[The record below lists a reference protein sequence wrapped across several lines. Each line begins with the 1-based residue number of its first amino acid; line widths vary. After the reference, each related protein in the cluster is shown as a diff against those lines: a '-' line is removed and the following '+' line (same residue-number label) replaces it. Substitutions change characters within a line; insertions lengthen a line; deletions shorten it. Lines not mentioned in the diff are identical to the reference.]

1 MLAVRLLTLAFLAS
15 VAGPG
20 QLPGQPDTDLILR
33 AVRSYRAEGGRTEV
47 NAFVQVPYLLMQPTT
62 SGPEGRLSYRVEV
75 RVTDSTGLKLLEQSW
90 QNQATAALRRP
101 DAFAVDMVRFSLA
114 PGRYRLEVAVVDSVS
129 GRRAATGVD
138 LEGFATAPAGVR
150 SAAVPA
156 DPTDRG
162 RRHGAPPGGAPLGPD
177 AGCRGGPARPDAA
190 PSDRLL
196 PPGGVFTRPGE
207 RNAAAPGGGFHGQG
221 ADHDRRNAGG
231 GTDGRWRAQGSARP
245 HRPAAGQLRHGGGPA
260 AGGKTVE
267 RAAGFT
273 MAGLDE
279 TLEKDVVRREAAKVT
294 DEGYFEAMSQE
305 ELELAKEPLV
315 IVAES
320 GELSKWS
327 KDLSLRAKRRF
338 LVDFWKRRDPTPDTP
353 VNEARRVFY
362 DGVAYAEKHFGEK
375 GRVSAPGWRTDRGR
389 IYIKYGEPEEQLD
402 RVQAGRAV
410 PYQVW
415 RYRQGRDRYFVF
427 ADRSNGI
434 GIYQLVHSND
444 VKEIGLPNW
453 REIVTQEGVAD
464 IGRFLGSTSST
475 ETPADEPP
483 HYVPFDRGA
492 EYESL

>member
-1 MLAVRLLTLAFLAS
+1 MV
-15 VAGPG
+15 
-20 QLPGQPDTDLILR
+20 
-33 AVRSYRAEGGRTEV
+33 
-47 NAFVQVPYLLMQPTT
+47 
-62 SGPEGRLSYRVEV
+62 
-75 RVTDSTGLKLLEQSW
+75 
-90 QNQATAALRRP
+90 AAL
-101 DAFAVDMVRFSLA
+101 
-114 PGRYRLEVAVVDSVS
+114 
-129 GRRAATGVD
+129 
-138 LEGFATAPAGVR
+138 
-150 SAAVPA
+150 
-156 DPTDRG
+156 
-162 RRHGAPPGGAPLGPD
+162 
-177 AGCRGGPARPDAA
+177 
-190 PSDRLL
+190 
-196 PPGGVFTRPGE
+196 
-207 RNAAAPGGGFHGQG
+207 
-221 ADHDRRNAGG
+221 
-231 GTDGRWRAQGSARP
+231 
-245 HRPAAGQLRHGGGPA
+245 QL
-260 AGGKTVE
+260 GGKTVE

-315 IVAES
+315 IIAES

-353 VNEARRVFY
+353 VNQARRVFY

-434 GIYQLVHSND
+434 GVYQLVHSND

-464 IGRFLGSTSST
+464 IGRFLGI
-475 ETPADEPP
+475 DF
-483 HYVPFDRGA
+483 FDGNTGR
-492 EYESL
+492 

>member
-1 MLAVRLLTLAFLAS
+1 MIAVRLLTLAFMAS

-138 LEGFATAPAGVR
+138 LEGFATAPAASDLLLSPQIRPTAAGDTVPR
-150 SAAVPA
+150 PAELRWGQMLVSAAARLDLTPLRPTAYYLLEAYSPTQASGTLRLRVADSTGKSLITTAETPVQVPM
-156 DPTDRG
+156 
-162 RRHGAPPGGAPLGPD
+162 GGGVLKGQLD
-177 AGCRGGPARPDAA
+177 LTG
-190 PSDRLL
+190 L
-196 PPGGVFTRPGE
+196 PPGTYDMV
-207 RNAAAPGGGFHGQG
+207 AA
-221 ADHDRRNAGG
+221 
-231 GTDGRWRAQGSARP
+231 
-245 HRPAAGQLRHGGGPA
+245 LEL
-260 AGGKTVE
+260 GGKTVE
-267 RAAGFT
+267 RAADFT

-279 TLEKDVVRREAAKVT
+279 TLEKDVVRREAAKAT
-294 DEGYFEAMSQE
+294 DEGYFEAMSE
-305 ELELAKEPLV
+305 EQLEQAKEPLV
-315 IVAES
+315 IVAQS

-338 LVDFWKRRDPTPDTP
+338 LVDFWKRRDQTPGTP
-353 VNEARRVFY
+353 VNEARQVFY
-362 DGVAYAEKHFGEK
+362 EGVAYADKNFGEK

-389 IYIKYGEPEEQLD
+389 IYVKFGSPDEQLD

-415 RYRQGRDRYFVF
+415 RYQRGRDRYYVF

-464 IGRFLGSTSST
+464 IGRFLGVDFFDGSTG
-475 ETPADEPP
+475 
-483 HYVPFDRGA
+483 R
-492 EYESL
+492 

>member
-1 MLAVRLLTLAFLAS
+1 
-15 VAGPG
+15 
-20 QLPGQPDTDLILR
+20 
-33 AVRSYRAEGGRTEV
+33 V

-90 QNQATAALRRP
+90 QNQATAALRRS

-138 LEGFATAPAGVR
+138 LEGFASAPQASDLLLSPQIRPTAAGDTVPRPAELRWGQMLVAAAARLDLTPLRPTAYYLLEAYSPTEAKGTLRLRVADSTGKALITTAETPVQVPTGGGVLKGQL
-150 SAAVPA
+150 
-156 DPTDRG
+156 D
-162 RRHGAPPGGAPLGPD
+162 L
-177 AGCRGGPARPDAA
+177 AG
-190 PSDRLL
+190 L
-196 PPGGVFTRPGE
+196 PPGTYDMV
-207 RNAAAPGGGFHGQG
+207 AAL
-221 ADHDRRNAGG
+221 
-231 GTDGRWRAQGSARP
+231 
-245 HRPAAGQLRHGGGPA
+245 QL
-260 AGGKTVE
+260 GGKTVE
-267 RAAGFT
+267 RAADFT

-353 VNEARRVFY
+353 VNEARQVFY
-362 DGVAYAEKHFGEK
+362 DGVAYADQHFGEK

-389 IYIKYGEPEEQLD
+389 IYVKYGEPGEELD

-415 RYRQGRDRYFVF
+415 RYRRGRDRYYVF

-444 VKEIGLPNW
+444 VKEIGVPNW

-464 IGRFLGSTSST
+464 IGRFLGI
-475 ETPADEPP
+475 DF
-483 HYVPFDRGA
+483 FDGSAGR
-492 EYESL
+492 

>member
-1 MLAVRLLTLAFLAS
+1 MLAVRLLTLAFMAS

-47 NAFVQVPYLLMQPTT
+47 NAFVQVPYLLMEPTT

-101 DAFAVDMVRFSLA
+101 DAFAVDMVRFSLT

-129 GRRAATGVD
+129 GHRAVTGVD
-138 LEGFATAPAGVR
+138 LEGFASAPAASDLLLSPQIRPTAAGDTVPRPAELRWGQMLVAAAARLDLTPLRPTAYYLLEAYSPAQANGTLRLRVADSTGKAMITTAETPVQVPMGGGVLKGQL
-150 SAAVPA
+150 
-156 DPTDRG
+156 DLTG
-162 RRHGAPPGGAPLGPD
+162 
-177 AGCRGGPARPDAA
+177 
-190 PSDRLL
+190 L
-196 PPGGVFTRPGE
+196 PPGNYDMV
-207 RNAAAPGGGFHGQG
+207 AAL
-221 ADHDRRNAGG
+221 
-231 GTDGRWRAQGSARP
+231 
-245 HRPAAGQLRHGGGPA
+245 QL
-260 AGGKTVE
+260 GGKTVE

-294 DEGYFEAMSQE
+294 DAGYFEAMGQE

-434 GIYQLVHSND
+434 GVYQLVHSND

-464 IGRFLGSTSST
+464 IGRFLGI
-475 ETPADEPP
+475 DF
-483 HYVPFDRGA
+483 FDGNTGR
-492 EYESL
+492 

>member
-33 AVRSYRAEGGRTEV
+33 AVRSYRVEGGRTEV

-114 PGRYRLEVAVVDSVS
+114 PGHYRLEVAVVDSVS
-129 GRRAATGVD
+129 GHRATTGVD
-138 LEGFATAPAGVR
+138 LEGFASAPAASDLLLSPQIRPTAAGDTVPRPAELRWGQMLVAAAARLDLTPLRPTAYYLLEAYSPAQANGTLRLRVADSTGKALITTAETPVEVPTGGGVLKGQLDL
-150 SAAVPA
+150 S
-156 DPTDRG
+156 G
-162 RRHGAPPGGAPLGPD
+162 
-177 AGCRGGPARPDAA
+177 
-190 PSDRLL
+190 L
-196 PPGGVFTRPGE
+196 PPGNYDMV
-207 RNAAAPGGGFHGQG
+207 AAL
-221 ADHDRRNAGG
+221 
-231 GTDGRWRAQGSARP
+231 
-245 HRPAAGQLRHGGGPA
+245 QL
-260 AGGKTVE
+260 GGKTVE
-267 RAAGFT
+267 RAADFT

-279 TLEKDVVRREAAKVT
+279 TLEKDVVRREVAKVT

-315 IVAES
+315 IIAQS

-389 IYIKYGEPEEQLD
+389 IYIKYGEPGEQLD

-434 GIYQLVHSND
+434 GVYQLVHSND

-464 IGRFLGSTSST
+464 IGRFLGI
-475 ETPADEPP
+475 DF
-483 HYVPFDRGA
+483 FDGNTGR
-492 EYESL
+492 

>member
-1 MLAVRLLTLAFLAS
+1 MLAVRLLTLASLAS

-33 AVRSYRAEGGRTEV
+33 AVRSYRAEQGRTEV

-101 DAFAVDMVRFSLA
+101 DAFAVDMVRFSVA

-129 GRRAATGVD
+129 GRRAATGVE
-138 LEGFATAPAGVR
+138 LEGFTTTPEASDLLLSPQIRPTAAGDTVPRPAELRWGQMLVAAAARLDLTPLRPTAYYLLEAYAPTQTSGTLRLRVTDSTGKALITTAETPVQVPTGGGVLKGQL
-150 SAAVPA
+150 
-156 DPTDRG
+156 D
-162 RRHGAPPGGAPLGPD
+162 L
-177 AGCRGGPARPDAA
+177 AG
-190 PSDRLL
+190 L
-196 PPGGVFTRPGE
+196 PPGSYDMV
-207 RNAAAPGGGFHGQG
+207 AAL
-221 ADHDRRNAGG
+221 D
-231 GTDGRWRAQGSARP
+231 
-245 HRPAAGQLRHGGGPA
+245 L
-260 AGGKTVE
+260 GGKTVE

-305 ELELAKEPLV
+305 ELELAKAPLV

-320 GELSKWS
+320 GELNKWS
-327 KDLSLRAKRRF
+327 NDLSLRAKRRF

-353 VNEARRVFY
+353 VNEARQVFY
-362 DGVAYAEKHFGEK
+362 DGVAYAEKNFGEK
-375 GRVSAPGWRTDRGR
+375 GRVSSPGWRTDRGR
-389 IYIKYGEPEEQLD
+389 IYVKYGEPDEQLD

-415 RYRQGRDRYFVF
+415 RFRRGRDRYYVF

-444 VKEIGLPNW
+444 VKEIGVPNW

-464 IGRFLGSTSST
+464 IGRFLGIDFFDGSTG
-475 ETPADEPP
+475 
-483 HYVPFDRGA
+483 R
-492 EYESL
+492 

>member
-20 QLPGQPDTDLILR
+20 ELPGQPDTDLILR
-33 AVRSYRAEGGRTEV
+33 AVRSYRVEGGRTEV

-114 PGRYRLEVAVVDSVS
+114 PGHYRLEVAVVDSVS
-129 GRRAATGVD
+129 GHRATTGVD
-138 LEGFATAPAGVR
+138 LEGFASAPAASDLLLSPQIRPTAAGDTVPRPAELRWGQMLVAAAARLDLTPLRPTAYYLLEAYSPAQANGTLRLRVADSTGKALITTAETPVEVPTGGGVLKGQLDL
-150 SAAVPA
+150 S
-156 DPTDRG
+156 G
-162 RRHGAPPGGAPLGPD
+162 
-177 AGCRGGPARPDAA
+177 
-190 PSDRLL
+190 L
-196 PPGGVFTRPGE
+196 PPGNYDMV
-207 RNAAAPGGGFHGQG
+207 AAL
-221 ADHDRRNAGG
+221 
-231 GTDGRWRAQGSARP
+231 
-245 HRPAAGQLRHGGGPA
+245 QL
-260 AGGKTVE
+260 GGKTVE
-267 RAAGFT
+267 RAADFT

-279 TLEKDVVRREAAKVT
+279 TLEKDVVRREVAKVT

-315 IVAES
+315 IIAQS

-389 IYIKYGEPEEQLD
+389 IYIKYGEPGEQLD

-434 GIYQLVHSND
+434 GVYQLVHSND

-464 IGRFLGSTSST
+464 IGRFLGI
-475 ETPADEPP
+475 DF
-483 HYVPFDRGA
+483 FDGNTGR
-492 EYESL
+492 

>member
-1 MLAVRLLTLAFLAS
+1 MFAVRLLTLAFLAS

-20 QLPGQPDTDLILR
+20 ELPGQPDTDLILR
-33 AVRSYRAEGGRTEV
+33 AVRSYRSEGGRTEV

-90 QNQATAALRRP
+90 QNEATAALRRP

-138 LEGFATAPAGVR
+138 LEGFA
-150 SAAVPA
+150 S
-156 DPTDRG
+156 
-162 RRHGAPPGGAPLGPD
+162 APPASDLLLSPQIRPTATGDTVPRPAELRWGQMLVAAAARLDLTPLRPTAYYLLEAYSPTQASGTLRLRVADSTGKALITTAETPVQVPTGGGVLKGQLD
-177 AGCRGGPARPDAA
+177 LAG
-190 PSDRLL
+190 L
-196 PPGGVFTRPGE
+196 PPGNYDMV
-207 RNAAAPGGGFHGQG
+207 AAL
-221 ADHDRRNAGG
+221 
-231 GTDGRWRAQGSARP
+231 
-245 HRPAAGQLRHGGGPA
+245 QL
-260 AGGKTVE
+260 GGKTVE
-267 RAAGFT
+267 RTADFT

-279 TLEKDVVRREAAKVT
+279 TLEKDVVRREVAKAT

-305 ELELAKEPLV
+305 QLELAKEPLV

-353 VNEARRVFY
+353 VNEARKVFY
-362 DGVAYAEKHFGEK
+362 DGVAYADQHFGEK

-389 IYIKYGEPEEQLD
+389 IYIKYGEAEEKLD

-415 RYRQGRDRYFVF
+415 RYRHGRDRYYVF

-444 VKEIGLPNW
+444 VKEIGLPDW

-464 IGRFLGSTSST
+464 IGRFLGI
-475 ETPADEPP
+475 DF
-483 HYVPFDRGA
+483 FDGSAGR
-492 EYESL
+492 

>member
-33 AVRSYRAEGGRTEV
+33 AVRSYRVEGGRTEV

-114 PGRYRLEVAVVDSVS
+114 PGHYRLEVAVVDSVS
-129 GRRAATGVD
+129 GHRATTGVD
-138 LEGFATAPAGVR
+138 LEGFASAPAASDLLLSPQIRPTAAGDTVPRPAELRWGQMLVAAAARLDLTPLRPTAYYLLEAYSPAQANGTLRLRVADSTGKALITTAETPVEVPTGGGVLKGQLDL
-150 SAAVPA
+150 S
-156 DPTDRG
+156 G
-162 RRHGAPPGGAPLGPD
+162 
-177 AGCRGGPARPDAA
+177 
-190 PSDRLL
+190 L
-196 PPGGVFTRPGE
+196 PPGNYDMV
-207 RNAAAPGGGFHGQG
+207 AAL
-221 ADHDRRNAGG
+221 
-231 GTDGRWRAQGSARP
+231 
-245 HRPAAGQLRHGGGPA
+245 QL
-260 AGGKTVE
+260 GGKTVE
-267 RAAGFT
+267 RAADFT

-279 TLEKDVVRREAAKVT
+279 TLEKDVVRREVAKVT

-315 IVAES
+315 IIAQS

-389 IYIKYGEPEEQLD
+389 ISIKFGEPGEQLD

-434 GIYQLVHSND
+434 GVYQLVHSND

-464 IGRFLGSTSST
+464 IGRFLGI
-475 ETPADEPP
+475 DF
-483 HYVPFDRGA
+483 FDGNTGR
-492 EYESL
+492 

>member
-1 MLAVRLLTLAFLAS
+1 MTLAFLAS

-20 QLPGQPDTDLILR
+20 ELPGQPDTDLILR

-47 NAFVQVPYLLMQPTT
+47 NAFMQVPYLLMQPTT

-138 LEGFATAPAGVR
+138 LEGFATAPAASDLLLSPQIRPTAAGDTVPR
-150 SAAVPA
+150 PAELRWGQMLVSAAARLDLTPLRPTAYYLLEAYSPTQASGTLRLRVADSTGKSLITTAETPVQVPM
-156 DPTDRG
+156 
-162 RRHGAPPGGAPLGPD
+162 GGGVLKGQLD
-177 AGCRGGPARPDAA
+177 LTG
-190 PSDRLL
+190 L
-196 PPGGVFTRPGE
+196 PPGTYDMV
-207 RNAAAPGGGFHGQG
+207 AALEL
-221 ADHDRRNAGG
+221 
-231 GTDGRWRAQGSARP
+231 S
-245 HRPAAGQLRHGGGPA
+245 
-260 AGGKTVE
+260 GKTVE
-267 RAAGFT
+267 RAADFT

-279 TLEKDVVRREAAKVT
+279 TLEKDVVRREAAKAT
-294 DEGYFEAMSQE
+294 DEGYFEAMSE
-305 ELELAKEPLV
+305 EQLEQAKEPLV
-315 IVAES
+315 IVAQS

-338 LVDFWKRRDPTPDTP
+338 LVDFWKRRDQTPGTP
-353 VNEARRVFY
+353 VNEARQVFY
-362 DGVAYAEKHFGEK
+362 EGVAYADKNFGEK

-389 IYIKYGEPEEQLD
+389 IYVKFGSPDEQLD

-415 RYRQGRDRYFVF
+415 RYRRGRDRYYVF

-464 IGRFLGSTSST
+464 IGRFLGVDFFDGSTG
-475 ETPADEPP
+475 
-483 HYVPFDRGA
+483 R
-492 EYESL
+492 

>member
-1 MLAVRLLTLAFLAS
+1 MTLAFLAS

-20 QLPGQPDTDLILR
+20 ELPGQPDTDLILR

-138 LEGFATAPAGVR
+138 LEGFATAPAASDLLLSPQIRPTAAGDTVPR
-150 SAAVPA
+150 PAELRWGQMLVSAAARLDLTPLRPTAYYLLEAYSPTQASGTLRLRVADSTGKSLITTAETPVQVPM
-156 DPTDRG
+156 
-162 RRHGAPPGGAPLGPD
+162 GGGVLKGQLD
-177 AGCRGGPARPDAA
+177 LTG
-190 PSDRLL
+190 L
-196 PPGGVFTRPGE
+196 PPGTYDMV
-207 RNAAAPGGGFHGQG
+207 AALEL
-221 ADHDRRNAGG
+221 
-231 GTDGRWRAQGSARP
+231 S
-245 HRPAAGQLRHGGGPA
+245 
-260 AGGKTVE
+260 GKTVE
-267 RAAGFT
+267 RAADFT

-279 TLEKDVVRREAAKVT
+279 TLEKDVVRREAAKAT
-294 DEGYFEAMSQE
+294 DEGYFEAMSE
-305 ELELAKEPLV
+305 EQLEQAKEPLV
-315 IVAES
+315 IVAQS

-338 LVDFWKRRDPTPDTP
+338 LVDFWKRRDQTPGTP
-353 VNEARRVFY
+353 VNEARQVFY
-362 DGVAYAEKHFGEK
+362 EGVAYADKNFGEK

-389 IYIKYGEPEEQLD
+389 IYVKFGSPDEQLD

-415 RYRQGRDRYFVF
+415 RYRRGRDRYYVF

-464 IGRFLGSTSST
+464 IGRFLGVDFFDGSTG
-475 ETPADEPP
+475 
-483 HYVPFDRGA
+483 R
-492 EYESL
+492 

>member
-47 NAFVQVPYLLMQPTT
+47 NAFVQVPYLLMEPTT

-101 DAFAVDMVRFSLA
+101 DAFAVDMVRFSLT

-129 GRRAATGVD
+129 GHRAVTGVD
-138 LEGFATAPAGVR
+138 LEGFASAPAASDLLLSPQIRPTAAGDTVPRPAELRWGQMLVAAAARLDLTPLRPTAYYLLEAYSPAQANGTLRLRVADSTGKALITTAETPVQVPMGGGVLKGQL
-150 SAAVPA
+150 
-156 DPTDRG
+156 DLTG
-162 RRHGAPPGGAPLGPD
+162 
-177 AGCRGGPARPDAA
+177 
-190 PSDRLL
+190 L
-196 PPGGVFTRPGE
+196 PPGSYDMV
-207 RNAAAPGGGFHGQG
+207 AAL
-221 ADHDRRNAGG
+221 
-231 GTDGRWRAQGSARP
+231 
-245 HRPAAGQLRHGGGPA
+245 QL
-260 AGGKTVE
+260 GGKTVE

-294 DEGYFEAMSQE
+294 DAGYFEAMGQE

-434 GIYQLVHSND
+434 GVYQLVHSND

-464 IGRFLGSTSST
+464 IGRFLGI
-475 ETPADEPP
+475 DF
-483 HYVPFDRGA
+483 FDGNTGR
-492 EYESL
+492 